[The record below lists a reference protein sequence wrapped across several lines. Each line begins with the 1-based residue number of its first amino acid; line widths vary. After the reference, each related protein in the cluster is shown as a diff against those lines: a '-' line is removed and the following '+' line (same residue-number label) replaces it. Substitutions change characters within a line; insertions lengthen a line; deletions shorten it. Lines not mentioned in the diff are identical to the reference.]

1 MNKIQLTARMKI
13 HPGKLEEFKKLAK
26 ECMVAV
32 KAKDKGALQYDWFF
46 SEDQTECVIRE
57 TYVDSAAAL
66 NHATIVGELLAEMF
80 KISDFSGELF
90 GNMSD
95 ELRATLGGMGVKMY
109 KPFQSM

>member
-1 MNKIQLTARMKI
+1 MKI
-13 HPGKLEEFKKLAK
+13 HSGKVDDFKKLAK

-57 TYVDSAAAL
+57 TYIDSAAML
-66 NHATIVGELLAEMF
+66 NHTAIVGELLGEMF
-80 KISDFSGELF
+80 KISDFSAEGY

-95 ELRATLGGMGVKMY
+95 ELKAAFRGMGIKMY
-109 KPFQSM
+109 KPFQSL